1 MTAENQ
7 PWTYRFRPSCQ
18 AEVVGNERALSQ
30 LRTWVRSWEKGI
42 PKERAA
48 FLHGPPG
55 VGKTSCVVA
64 LANDLELDLLEGNAS
79 DFRTKKRLEGLVGR
93 ASFQTVTITG
103 KRRMILFDELEGVS
117 GQQDRGGI
125 TSIRDIIKET
135 RIPIV
140 LIATSPGEKWQDKFR
155 PLVDLSTLIEF
166 SPVPFGAIVRRLR
179 ECAAELGISV
189 DLEVLEHL
197 ADRSRGDLRSTL
209 NDLEAISRG
218 KERVTL
224 QDVKGLGERDRK
236 DYTPD
241 ALNKMFSAKSLREAR
256 SVISSTHIDYDTLFD
271 WIYENL
277 PVVLDSPRDLA
288 RGMEALSRADIHQ
301 TRAKRTQAYRLLK
314 YMFNEMTGGVA
325 LSKLYSTGTGL
336 LSQVREKTATLGF
349 PPGAFTVT
357 EIREGIEVKPVKYL
371 GNDWRRVNNGLREVG
386 AQWVRGGNAWLIPY
400 FRPPQL
406 VWRYRRTYQSRRRRN
421 EVAAKVAERCHIS
434 SKEAVAEVIPLVKVM
449 VDGDPGMADEIT
461 GWLDLDDK
469 QSKWLKN

>member
-30 LRTWVRSWEKGI
+30 LRTWIRSWEKGI

-64 LANDLELDLLEGNAS
+64 LASDLDLDLLEVNAS

-93 ASFQTVTITG
+93 ASLQTVTIMG

-125 TSIRDIIKET
+125 ASIRDIIKET
-135 RIPIV
+135 MIPIV

-166 SPVPFGAIVRRLR
+166 SPVPFGAIVRRLK
-179 ECAAELGISV
+179 ECAADLGISV
-189 DLEVLEHL
+189 NDEVLEHL
-197 ADRSRGDLRSTL
+197 ADRSQGDLRSTL

-218 KERVTL
+218 KERVTI
-224 QDVKGLGERDRK
+224 QDVGGLGERDRK

-256 SVISSTHIDYDTLFD
+256 SVISSAHIDYDTLFD

-301 TRAKRTQAYRLLK
+301 TRAQRTQVYRLLK

-325 LSKLYSTGTGL
+325 LSKLYSTGAGL
-336 LSQVREKTATLGF
+336 LGQVREKTATLGF

-357 EIREGIEVKPVKYL
+357 ETREGIEVKPVKYL
-371 GNDWRRVNNGLREVG
+371 GNDWRTVNNGLREVG

-461 GWLDLDDK
+461 GWLELDDK

>member
-1 MTAENQ
+1 MTAEDQ
-7 PWTYRFRPSCQ
+7 PWTHRFRPSCQ
-18 AEVVGNERALSQ
+18 AEVVGNERAMSQ
-30 LRTWVRSWEKGI
+30 LRTWIRSWEKGV
-42 PKERAA
+42 PKERAV

-64 LANDLELDLLEGNAS
+64 IANDLGLDLLEVNAS
-79 DFRTKKRLEGLVGR
+79 DFRTKKRLEELVGR
-93 ASFQTVTITG
+93 ASLQTVTITG

-125 TSIRDIIKET
+125 TSIRNIIKET
-135 RIPIV
+135 RIPII
-140 LIATSPGEKWQDKFR
+140 LIATSPGERWQDKFR
-155 PLVDLSTLIEF
+155 PLVDVSTLIEF
-166 SPVPFGAIVRRLR
+166 TPVPFGAMVRRLR
-179 ECAAELGISV
+179 ECARELGITV
-189 DLEVLEHL
+189 DEEVLEYL

-209 NDLEAISRG
+209 NDLEAVSRG
-218 KERVTL
+218 KERVTI
-224 QDVKGLGERDRK
+224 QDVEGLGARDRK

-241 ALNKMFSAKSLREAR
+241 ALNKMFSAKTLWEAR
-256 SVISSTHIDYDTLFD
+256 RVISSAHIEYDTLFD

-301 TRAKRTQAYRLLK
+301 TRAQRTQAYRLLK

-325 LSKLYSTGTGL
+325 LSKLYSTGAGL

-357 EIREGIEVKPVKYL
+357 ETREGIEVKPVRYL
-371 GNDWRRVNNGLREVG
+371 GNDWRRANNGLREVG
-386 AQWVRGGNAWLIPY
+386 AQWVRGGNAWLVPY

-421 EVAAKVAERCHIS
+421 EVAAKVAERCHVS
-434 SKEAVAEVIPLVKVM
+434 SREAVAEVIPLVKVM
-449 VDGDPGMADEIT
+449 VGDPAMADDLT
-461 GWLDLDDK
+461 GWLELDDK
-469 QSKWLKN
+469 QSKWLRN

>member
-1 MTAENQ
+1 MTKENQ
-7 PWTYRFRPSCQ
+7 PWTHRFRPSCQ
-18 AEVVGNERALSQ
+18 ADVVGNERALSR
-30 LRTWVRSWEKGI
+30 LRTWIRSWEKGI

-64 LANDLELDLLEGNAS
+64 IANDLDIDLLEVNAS

-93 ASFQTVTITG
+93 ASLQTVTITG

-125 TSIRDIIKET
+125 ASIRDIIKET
-135 RIPIV
+135 MIPIV

-166 SPVPFGAIVRRLR
+166 SPVPFGAMVRRLR
-179 ECAAELGISV
+179 ECATELGLSV
-189 DLEVLEHL
+189 DEEVLEHL
-197 ADRSRGDLRSTL
+197 ADRSQGDLRSTL
-209 NDLEAISRG
+209 NDLEVISKG
-218 KERVTL
+218 KERVTI
-224 QDVKGLGERDRK
+224 QDVEGLGLRDRK

-241 ALNKMFSAKSLREAR
+241 ALSKMFSAKGLREAR
-256 SVISSTHIDYDTLFD
+256 SVISSTHISYDTLFD

-336 LSQVREKTATLGF
+336 LSQVREKAATLGF

-357 EIREGIEVKPVKYL
+357 ESREGIEVKPVKYL

>member
-7 PWTYRFRPSCQ
+7 PWTHRFRPSCQ

-30 LRTWVRSWEKGI
+30 LRTWIRSWEKGI

-64 LANDLELDLLEGNAS
+64 IANDMDIDLLEVNAS

-93 ASFQTVTITG
+93 ASLQTVTITG

-135 RIPIV
+135 MIPIV

-155 PLVDLSTLIEF
+155 PLVDVSTLIEF
-166 SPVPFGAIVRRLR
+166 SPVPFGAMVRRLR
-179 ECAAELGISV
+179 ECATELGISV
-189 DLEVLEHL
+189 DEEVLEYL
-197 ADRSRGDLRSTL
+197 ADRSQGDLRSTL

-218 KERVTL
+218 KETITIK
-224 QDVKGLGERDRK
+224 DVEGLGMRDRK

-256 SVISSTHIDYDTLFD
+256 RVISSTHIDYDTLFD

-277 PVVLDSPRDLA
+277 PVVLESPRDLA

-301 TRAKRTQAYRLLK
+301 TRAQRTQAYRLLK

-325 LSKLYSTGTGL
+325 LSRLYSTGTGL

-357 EIREGIEVKPVKYL
+357 ETKAGIEVKPVKYL
-371 GNDWRRVNNGLREVG
+371 GNEWRRVNNGLREVG

-406 VWRYRRTYQSRRRRN
+406 VWRYRRTYQSRRRRD
-421 EVAAKVAERCHIS
+421 EVAAKVAERCHVS

-449 VDGDPGMADEIT
+449 VGGDAVMADEIT

-469 QSKWLKN
+469 QSKWLKS